1 MAVSILRRNDNR
13 EETMKW
19 AFTLLA
25 LGFGLFGAVPAA
37 LAADALYVP
46 IFSYRT
52 GPFASSGIPFANGI
66 RDYLTMLNVRDGGI
80 GGAKLA
86 IDECETGYDTKKGIE
101 CYEAAKSRDPVVLT
115 PLSTGIGLAVL
126 PRLAVD
132 KVPMLTMAYGLTAS
146 AMGDVFPWAF
156 NPPDTYW
163 DTAGAMLQHIAN
175 AEGGLNK
182 LSGKTIGYIY
192 LDAPYGK
199 EAIPLLEQ
207 LSKTYG
213 YTLKLYPVAGTEMQ
227 NQSSQ
232 WLSVRRDKP
241 DWMMMFGW
249 GALHPTALKEAARV
263 NFPMDHF
270 ISNFWMSDHDI
281 QPSGEAAKGFREVAF
296 HAAGTAFPA
305 LRDIETLVV
314 AKAVTDT
321 PKEQMGSVLYNH
333 GIYNAMLIAEAIT
346 NAQKLSGRA
355 MVTGEDVRRGFEAI
369 DLTASRLTAI
379 GLGGFTDPLKL
390 SCADHNGHGRIFVQ
404 SWDGTKWVRLS
415 EPEPPMVAVTQPL
428 VEAAAKDYVEKN
440 TGWPKRTEAC
450 DKAS

>member
-1 MAVSILRRNDNR
+1 MRWTIA
-13 EETMKW
+13 
-19 AFTLLA
+19 LLA
-25 LGFGLFGAVPAA
+25 LVAGLIATGPVSR
-37 LAADALYVP
+37 ADDSVYVP
-46 IFSYRT
+46 LFSYRT
-52 GPFASSGIPFANGI
+52 GPFAASGIPFANGI

-80 GGAKLA
+80 GGVKLT

-101 CYEAAKSRDPVVLT
+101 CYEAVKSRNPVVLT
-115 PLSTGIGLAVL
+115 PLSTGIGLAIL

-146 AMGDVFPWAF
+146 AVGEFFPWAF

-163 DTAGAMLQHIAN
+163 DTAGAMLQYIAN
-175 AEGGLNK
+175 TMGGLDK

-207 LSKTYG
+207 LAKTYG

-232 WLSVRRDKP
+232 WLNVRRDKP

-249 GALHPTALKEAARV
+249 GALHPTALKEAAKV
-263 NFPMDHF
+263 NF
-270 ISNFWMSDHDI
+270 WVSDHDVKAA
-281 QPSGEAAKGFREVAF
+281 GDAAKGFREVAF
-296 HAAGTAFPA
+296 HAAGTGFPA
-305 LRDIETLVV
+305 IQDIKTLVV
-314 AKAVTDT
+314 DKGVTDT
-321 PKEQMGSVLYNH
+321 PKDQPGEVLYNH
-333 GIYNAMLIAEAIT
+333 GVYNAMLIAEAIT
-346 NAQKLSGRA
+346 NAQKISGHKV
-355 MVTGEDVRRGFEAI
+355 VTGEDVRRGFEAI
-369 DLTASRLTAI
+369 DLTAARLKAI
-379 GLGGFTDPLKL
+379 GLDGFTDPLRL
-390 SCADHNGHGRIFVQ
+390 SCSDHNGHGRISVQ
-404 SWDGTKWVRLS
+404 SWDGAKWVRLA
-415 EPEPPMVAVTQPL
+415 EPAPPMIAVTQPL

>member
-1 MAVSILRRNDNR
+1 
-13 EETMKW
+13 MKW
-19 AFTLLA
+19 ASLPLA
-25 LGFGLFGAVPAA
+25 LVAGLLCAAPAA
-37 LAADALYVP
+37 QADDTVFVP
-46 IFSYRT
+46 LFSYRT

-66 RDYLTMLNVRDGGI
+66 RDYLTLLNVRDGGI
-80 GGAKLA
+80 GGVKLA

-101 CYEAAKSRDPVVLT
+101 CYEAVKSRNPVVLT

-146 AMGDVFPWAF
+146 AMGEYFPWAF

-163 DTAGAMLQHIAN
+163 DTAGAMLQYIAN
-175 AEGGLNK
+175 QAGGMDK
-182 LSGKTIGYIY
+182 LSGKTIGYIF

-213 YTLKLYPVAGTEMQ
+213 YNLKLYPVAGTEMQ

-232 WLSVRRDKP
+232 WLNVRRDKP

-249 GALHPTALKEAARV
+249 GALHPTALKEAAKV

-270 ISNFWMSDHDI
+270 ISNFWVSDHDVRAA
-281 QPSGEAAKGFREVAF
+281 GDVAKGFHEVAF
-296 HAAGTAFPA
+296 HASGTAFPA
-305 LRDIETLVV
+305 IKDIQTLVV
-314 AKAVTDT
+314 DKGVTDT
-321 PKEQMGSVLYNH
+321 PKDQVGEVLYNH

-346 NAQKLSGRA
+346 NAQKLSGRKV
-355 MVTGEDVRRGFEAI
+355 VTGEDVRRGFEAI
-369 DLTASRLTAI
+369 DLSASRLKAL
-379 GLGGFTDPLKL
+379 GLEGFTDPLKL
-390 SCADHNGHGRIFVQ
+390 SCADHNGHGRISVQ
-404 SWDGTKWVRLS
+404 SWDGTKWVRLTD
-415 EPEPPMVAVTQPL
+415 PAPPMIAVTQPL

-450 DKAS
+450 DKSS

>member
-1 MAVSILRRNDNR
+1 MRWS
-13 EETMKW
+13 
-19 AFTLLA
+19 FTL
-25 LGFGLFGAVPAA
+25 FA
-37 LAADALYVP
+37 LAAWVLSGMPAAQAEESLYVP
-46 IFSYRT
+46 IFGYRT
-52 GPFASSGIPFANGI
+52 GPFASSGIPFVNGI

-80 GGAKLA
+80 GGVKLT

-101 CYEAAKSRDPVVLT
+101 CYEAAKARNPVVLT

-132 KVPMLTMAYGLTAS
+132 KIPMLTMAYGLTAS
-146 AMGDVFPWAF
+146 AMGEVFPWAF

-163 DTAGAMLQHIAN
+163 DTAGAMLQHIATS
-175 AEGGLNK
+175 EGGLDK

-213 YTLKLYPVAGTEMQ
+213 FTLKLYPVAGTEMQ

-249 GALHPTALKEAARV
+249 GALHPTALKEAQKV

-270 ISNFWMSDHDI
+270 ISNFWVSDHDVRA
-281 QPSGEAAKGFREVAF
+281 GGDGAKGFREVAF
-296 HAAGTAFPA
+296 HASGTAFPA
-305 LRDIETLVV
+305 FHDVQTLVLD
-314 AKAVTDT
+314 KSVTDT
-321 PKEQMGSVLYNH
+321 PKGQPGEVLYNH
-333 GIYNAMLIAEAIT
+333 GVYNAMLIAEAIT
-346 NAQKLSGRA
+346 NAQKLTGQK

-369 DLTASRLTAI
+369 DLSAARLKAL
-379 GLGGFTDPLKL
+379 GLEGFTDPLKL
-390 SCADHNGHGRIFVQ
+390 SCSDHNGHGRISVQ
-404 SWDGTKWVRLS
+404 TWDGSKWLKIAD
-415 EPEPPMVAVTQPL
+415 PEPPMVAVTQPL
-428 VEAAAKDYVEKN
+428 VDAAAKDYVEKN

-450 DKAS
+450 DKSS

>member
-1 MAVSILRRNDNR
+1 MR
-13 EETMKW
+13 W
-19 AFTLLA
+19 AISLLA
-25 LGFGLFGAVPAA
+25 LVAIMIGGPAA
-37 LAADALYVP
+37 RAEDSIYVP
-46 IFSYRT
+46 LFSYRT

-80 GGAKLA
+80 GGVKLA
-86 IDECETGYDTKKGIE
+86 IEECETGYDTKKGIE
-101 CYEAAKSRDPVVLT
+101 CYEATKSRNPVVLT

-146 AMGDVFPWAF
+146 AVGEFFPWAF

-163 DTAGAMLQHIAN
+163 DTAGAMLQYIAN
-175 AEGGLNK
+175 TAGGLDK

-199 EAIPLLEQ
+199 EPIPLLEQ
-207 LSKTYG
+207 LAKTYG
-213 YTLKLYPVAGTEMQ
+213 FTLKLYPVAGTEMQ

-263 NFPMDHF
+263 NFPMERF
-270 ISNFWMSDHDI
+270 ISNFWVSDHDLR
-281 QPSGEAAKGFREVAF
+281 AAGDVARGFREVAF
-296 HAAGTAFPA
+296 HAPGTGFPA
-305 LRDIETLVV
+305 IKDIKTLVV
-314 AKAVTDT
+314 DKGVTDT
-321 PKEQMGSVLYNH
+321 PKDQPGEVLYNH
-333 GIYNAMLIAEAIT
+333 GVYNSMLIAEAIA
-346 NAQKLSGRA
+346 NAQKLSGRKA
-355 MVTGEDVRRGFEAI
+355 VTGDDVRRGFEAI
-369 DLTASRLTAI
+369 DLSTERLKAI
-379 GLGGFTDPLKL
+379 GLEGFTDPLKL
-390 SCADHNGHGRIFVQ
+390 SCADHNGHGRISVQ
-404 SWDGTKWVRLS
+404 SWDGTKWVRLAD
-415 EPEPPMVAVTQPL
+415 PAPPMIAVTQPL

-440 TGWPKRTEAC
+440 AGWPKRTEAC

>member
-1 MAVSILRRNDNR
+1 MRWS
-13 EETMKW
+13 
-19 AFTLLA
+19 FTFFVLAAWLL
-25 LGFGLFGAVPAA
+25 GVMPAA
-37 LAADALYVP
+37 QAQDSLYVP
-46 IFSYRT
+46 IFGYRT
-52 GPFASSGIPFANGI
+52 GPFASSGIPFVNGI
-66 RDYLTMLNVRDGGI
+66 RDYLTMLNLRDGGI
-80 GGAKLA
+80 GGVKLT

-101 CYEAAKSRDPVVLT
+101 CYEAVKARNPLVLT

-132 KVPMLTMAYGLTAS
+132 KIPMLTMAYGLTAS

-163 DTAGAMLQHIAN
+163 DTAGAMLQHIATT
-175 AEGGLNK
+175 EGGLNK

-213 YTLKLYPVAGTEMQ
+213 FTLKLYPVAGTEMQ

-249 GALHPTALKEAARV
+249 GALHPTALKEAEKI

-270 ISNFWMSDHDI
+270 ISNFWVSDHDMRA
-281 QPSGEAAKGFREVAF
+281 GGDAAKGFREVAF
-296 HAAGTAFPA
+296 HASGTAFPA
-305 LRDIETLVV
+305 FHDIQTVV
-314 AKAVTDT
+314 LDRAITDT
-321 PKEQMGSVLYNH
+321 PKDQVGEVLYNH
-333 GIYNAMLIAEAIT
+333 GVYNAVLIAEAIT
-346 NAQKLSGRA
+346 NAQKLSGHR

-369 DLTASRLTAI
+369 DLSAARWKAL
-379 GLGGFTDPLKL
+379 GLEGFSDPLKL
-390 SCADHNGHGRIFVQ
+390 SCSDHNGHGRISVQ
-404 SWDGTKWVRLS
+404 TWDGTKWLRIS
-415 EPEPPMVAVTQPL
+415 NPEPPMVAVTQPL
-428 VEAAAKDYVEKN
+428 VDAAAKDYVEKN

-450 DKAS
+450 DKSS

>member
-1 MAVSILRRNDNR
+1 MRWGSMLFVLAAGLLG
-13 EETMKW
+13 
-19 AFTLLA
+19 AF
-25 LGFGLFGAVPAA
+25 PAA
-37 LAADALYVP
+37 SAEDALYVP
-46 IFSYRT
+46 LFSYRT
-52 GPFASSGIPFANGI
+52 GPFAASGIPFVNGI

-80 GGAKLA
+80 GGVKLT

-101 CYEAAKSRDPVVLT
+101 CYEAVKSRNPVVIT
-115 PLSTGIGLAVL
+115 PLSTGIGLAVMA
-126 PRLAVD
+126 RLAVD
-132 KVPMLTMAYGLTAS
+132 KVPMLTMAYGPTAS

-175 AEGGLNK
+175 AEGGLQK

-207 LSKTYG
+207 LAKTYG

-249 GALHPTALKEAARV
+249 GALHPTALKEAAKV
-263 NFPMDHF
+263 NYPMERF
-270 ISNFWMSDHDI
+270 ISNFWVSDHDVRA
-281 QPSGEAAKGFREVAF
+281 GGDAAKGFRQVAF

-305 LRDIETLVV
+305 LNDIKTLVID
-314 AKAVTDT
+314 KGVTDT
-321 PKEQMGSVLYNH
+321 PKDQPGEVLYNH

-346 NAQKLSGRA
+346 QAQKLSGRK

-369 DLTASRLTAI
+369 DLTAARLKAI
-379 GLGGFTDPLKL
+379 GLEGFTDPLKL
-390 SCADHNGHGRIFVQ
+390 SCADHNGHGRISVQ
-404 SWDGTKWVRLS
+404 SWDGTKWVRLA
-415 EPEPPMVAVTQPL
+415 EPAPPMIAVTQPL

-450 DKAS
+450 DKSS

>member
-1 MAVSILRRNDNR
+1 MRWTIS
-13 EETMKW
+13 
-19 AFTLLA
+19 LLA
-25 LGFGLFGAVPAA
+25 LVAGLIGAGPAA
-37 LAADALYVP
+37 HAEDAVFIPL
-46 IFSYRT
+46 FSYRT

-80 GGAKLA
+80 GGVKLT
-86 IDECETGYDTKKGIE
+86 IQECETGYDTKKGIE
-101 CYEAAKSRDPVVLT
+101 CYEAVKSSNPVVLT

-146 AMGDVFPWAF
+146 AVGEFFPWAF

-163 DTAGAMLQHIAN
+163 DTAGGMLQYIASTM
-175 AEGGLNK
+175 GGLDK
-182 LSGKTIGYIY
+182 LAGKTIGYIY

-249 GALHPTALKEAARV
+249 GAMHPTALKEAAKV
-263 NFPMDHF
+263 NFPMERF
-270 ISNFWMSDHDI
+270 ISNFWVSDHDMRAA
-281 QPSGEAAKGFREVAF
+281 GEGAKGFREVAF

-305 LRDIETLVV
+305 ITDIKTLVV
-314 AKAVTDT
+314 EKGLTDT
-321 PKEQMGSVLYNH
+321 PKDQPGEVLYNH
-333 GIYNAMLIAEAIT
+333 GVYNAMLIAEAIA
-346 NAQKLSGRA
+346 NAQKPSGHKV
-355 MVTGEDVRRGFEAI
+355 VTGEDVRRGFEAI
-369 DLTASRLTAI
+369 DLSAERLKAI
-379 GLGGFTDPLKL
+379 GLDGFTDPLKL
-390 SCADHNGHGRIFVQ
+390 TCADHNGHGRISVQ
-404 SWDGTKWVRLS
+404 SWDGTKWVRLA
-415 EPEPPMVAVTQPL
+415 EPVPPMVSVTQPL

-450 DKAS
+450 DKSS